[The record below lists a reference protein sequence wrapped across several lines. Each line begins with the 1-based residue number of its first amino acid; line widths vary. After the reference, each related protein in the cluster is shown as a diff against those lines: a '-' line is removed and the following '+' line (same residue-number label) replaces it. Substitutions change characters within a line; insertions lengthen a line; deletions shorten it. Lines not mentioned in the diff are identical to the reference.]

1 MLFNIFFTIH
11 LVYFFLKNWNYNFVG
26 TKFILPPPGYAV
38 LPLNFTTQNSEGE
51 LLMLLVM

>member
-1 MLFNIFFTIH
+1 MDYELCIMH
-11 LVYFFLKNWNYNFVG
+11 YYGYYNFVG

-51 LLMLLVM
+51 LLMLLLM